1 MPRSV
6 HLSRR
11 ERQIMDVLY
20 QLGEGSVADVV
31 RELPDEPG
39 YDAIR
44 VTLGILHK
52 RGVVQFRKD
61 GARHIFSPTV
71 ARRHASSSAL
81 SHVLKTFFG
90 GSPSKA
96 VLALLDSSASKL
108 TADDLEEIAAWVRQA
123 KKDAR

>member
-1 MPRSV
+1 
-6 HLSRR
+6 LSRR

-31 RELPDEPG
+31 RELPDDPG

-44 VTLGILHK
+44 VTLGILQK

-61 GARHIFSPTV
+61 GARYIFSPTV
-71 ARRHASSSAL
+71 GRRHASSSAL

-108 TADDLEEIAAWVRQA
+108 TEQDLDEIAAWVRQA
-123 KKDAR
+123 KKDSR